1 MSLAGASMQQ
11 RYSGQRTY
19 CALPDHVIGFE
30 LSLYKDTSTLAGAS
44 MQQRHCGL
52 DTCALLKDYPLI
64 QKYFYDIR
72 QLKIRRCN
80 KQALIF

>member
-44 MQQRHCGL
+44 MQQRHCGWIL
-52 DTCALLKDYPLI
+52 VPY
-64 QKYFYDIR
+64 
-72 QLKIRRCN
+72 LKI
-80 KQALIF
+80 IP